1 MKLSKILFLSA
12 VLFTAL
18 VNAAREEERIGDP
31 LSEITHAL
39 KNEQLRDPK
48 FAQFMLNEIPVPAA
62 FQAANVLSRDV
73 PISEKLIFADMYFQL
88 KQRGTPGAMMVVP
101 NYLLKLTPEH
111 LYTHLPLG
119 RQVLITQAVAD
130 KLAEHLCALP
140 LLVIYLPELHV
151 PNQARG

>member
-48 FAQFMLNEIPVPAA
+48 FAQFMLEEVPVPPVFLARTI
-62 FQAANVLSRDV
+62 VTI
-73 PISEKLIFADMYFQL
+73 PIIEKLIFSDMYFQL
-88 KQRGTPGAMMVVP
+88 KLRGAPGSMMVVP

-111 LYTHLPLG
+111 FYTHLPLG

-130 KLAEHLCALP
+130 KLAEHLCTLP
-140 LLVIYLPELHV
+140 LLVIRLPELHV
-151 PNQARG
+151 PNQARE

>member
-18 VNAAREEERIGDP
+18 VNAAGEEERIGDP
-31 LSEITHAL
+31 LSEITHGLSKAHL
-39 KNEQLRDPK
+39 QDPK
-48 FAQFMLNEIPVPAA
+48 FAQFMLEEMPVPPA
-62 FQAANVLSRDV
+62 FLATRVLSI
-73 PISEKLIFADMYFQL
+73 PIIEKLIFSDIYFQL
-88 KQRGTPGAMMVVP
+88 KLRGAPGSMMVVP

-130 KLAEHLCALP
+130 KLAEHLCTLP
-140 LLVIYLPELHV
+140 LLVIRLPELHV
-151 PNQARG
+151 PNQARE